1 MKSDKKDENKT
12 NGQGNNRELKRI
24 YRWCY
29 HGDNDNNNNNIIE
42 IPNDLIIMI
51 IMCSNS
57 DNDYNNYNSE
67 GINK

>member
-1 MKSDKKDENKT
+1 MRIKQMDRAIIESWNV
-12 NGQGNNRELKRI
+12 I

-29 HGDNDNNNNNIIE
+29 HGDNDNNSNDVIE

-57 DNDYNNYNSE
+57 DNDNNNYDSE